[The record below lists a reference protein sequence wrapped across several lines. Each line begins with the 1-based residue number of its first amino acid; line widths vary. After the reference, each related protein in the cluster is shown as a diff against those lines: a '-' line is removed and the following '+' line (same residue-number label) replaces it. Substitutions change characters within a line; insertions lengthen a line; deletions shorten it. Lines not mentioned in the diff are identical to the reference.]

1 MPRISAL
8 YIEQLEGIILK
19 LVKHQPL
26 TMPEDETSKRIIL
39 EGV

>member
-8 YIEQLEGIILK
+8 YIEQLERIILK

-26 TMPEDETSKRIIL
+26 TTPEDETLKRIIL
-39 EGV
+39 GGV